1 MDGEEAKLKEGF
13 PQQHV
18 SYLFLAFQFLHNV
31 PQQPNHTYLVHNIH
45 IEISQELPLIYFL
58 LKFFF
63 RSPPKSADRY
73 ITRLRLTRKDIWC
86 KSFVGHGKTSSIILV
101 VRNKFQPYTIGANQ
115 YR

>member
-45 IEISQELPLIYFL
+45 IEIS
-58 LKFFF
+58 
-63 RSPPKSADRY
+63 
-73 ITRLRLTRKDIWC
+73 
-86 KSFVGHGKTSSIILV
+86 
-101 VRNKFQPYTIGANQ
+101 
-115 YR
+115 